1 MTAGSLAL
9 ALAAAV
15 RTLVLPF
22 ENLSGDP
29 AHDWEGSAF
38 EEAISSHLVSA
49 GFEVVD
55 FVSRNRQL
63 QDKGFQAG
71 EPVTR
76 ASAIIL
82 AKDLGAER
90 LVLGTVRHADARLE
104 VEARLIDLMKGATI
118 GVVQDHGAAGSLAR
132 LSNQVAKN
140 LFRLERDAPPP
151 GFTDSAERRERIHAG
166 ALEESGRARISFDP
180 KEQERLLQESIRLAP
195 DYLEARLALGRLLLE
210 GGRAREAADV
220 LASIRGE
227 GRVYEQAYFD
237 LGRAYLGAGE
247 PRLALDAFRALAAR
261 PEAGAPSHNNLG
273 VAVMRLGRYPEAIEA
288 FESAVELG
296 GERKSYLFNLGWSQW
311 RAGKG
316 ARALAL
322 FEKLAEADPLDAE
335 ARFLLAAAASSQARQ
350 DLSQRSRDAALVLAP
365 QLESVDATIVEGWER
380 VVEGPEDAGSLS
392 WATMPVELE
401 EDVVGLTE
409 LFDARELRSRGRT
422 DEAIQLLQRS
432 LYRDPNAVDSRR
444 ELADVY
450 CLAGDLDQAAS
461 ELEIL
466 LWTEPSAGIHVQL
479 ARVYLQMQEQDKAVE
494 EVEKALALDPDH
506 NEARALRTT
515 IQEP

>member
-1 MTAGSLAL
+1 LTAWSLVL
-9 ALAAAV
+9 ALAASA

-22 ENLSGDP
+22 EDLSSDP
-29 AHDWEGSAF
+29 AHRWEGSAL
-38 EEAISSHLVSA
+38 EEAISSHLQSA
-49 GFEVVD
+49 GIDVVD

-63 QDKGFQAG
+63 RDKGFQAG

-76 ASAIIL
+76 ASAIVL

-90 LVLGTVRHADARLE
+90 LVLGTLRHADGRVE
-104 VEARLIDLMKGATI
+104 VEARLIDLVKGSTI
-118 GVVQDHGAAGSLAR
+118 GVVADRGSPDALAR

-151 GFTDSAERRERIHAG
+151 GFADSAERRERIHAG
-166 ALEESGRARISFDP
+166 ALAESARARVSFDP
-180 KEQERLLQESIRLAP
+180 AEQERLLEEAIRLAP

-210 GGRAREAADV
+210 KGRAREAVDV
-220 LASIRGE
+220 LASIRGQ

-237 LGRAYLGAGE
+237 LGRAYLDAGE
-247 PRLALDAFRALAAR
+247 PRLAFDVFRTLAAL
-261 PEAGAPSHNNLG
+261 PEGGAASHNNLG
-273 VAVMRLGRYPEAIEA
+273 VAVMRLGRYVEAAEA
-288 FESAVELG
+288 FESALSLG
-296 GERKSYLFNLGWSQW
+296 GETKSYLFNLGWSQW

-316 ARALAL
+316 AKALTL
-322 FEKLAEADPLDAE
+322 FEKLSEADPLDAQ
-335 ARFLLAAAASSQARQ
+335 AHFLLSAAASSQARHE
-350 DLSQRSRDAALVLAP
+350 LSEKSRGTALVLAP
-365 QLESVDATIVEGWER
+365 QLENVDATIVDGWER
-380 VVEGPEDAGSLS
+380 VVRGPDDAGSLS
-392 WATMPVELE
+392 WAMVPVDFE

-422 DEAIQLLQRS
+422 DEAIQLLQKS

-461 ELEIL
+461 ELSIL
-466 LWTEPSAGIHVQL
+466 LWTEPSAEIHIQL
-479 ARVYLQMQEQDKAVE
+479 ARVYLQMQDQDKAVV
-494 EVEKALALDPDH
+494 EVEKALALDPGH
-506 NEARALRTT
+506 REALTLRTS